1 MKFKKSHVLLI
12 SLISLFLLLGMST
25 VSAASDADVIAQ
37 DMSIDDVSVI
47 GDVDNNLNDETL
59 SEGEE
64 NVPDEPGTGDGSEE
78 GEDNPVED
86 SINTTI
92 DAKDDHEFSYG
103 DTIKINYTLKDNES
117 NPINDTNKSNFIVY
131 YKNSTDVD
139 GEFNT
144 TVGFSINNESQ
155 IVLNQ
160 LGVGD
165 YLINI
170 QFLNS
175 TIGDKNYTESNK
187 TINLKINKTGTRFVA
202 DVAVVQIDEEVIIPF
217 KIYIDC
223 NKTLNVNAS
232 RLNVTVNG
240 EEYSFTN
247 ITGGNNVTNGIK
259 LTNFT
264 KNGTGNYIINITYNG
279 TDNCERSEIAF
290 ELHIVENNTITAN
303 DTFKV
308 NDSNRTITIPFSIT
322 NSEIITVEDEETG
335 ENKTINNVTNLNV
348 TKGNLTLILSYDNG
362 IENVTVNID
371 SEEFTL
377 IDNEGNYS
385 IELTVPIDFNTTL
398 YKAQLVIIYA
408 NDSLNET
415 NKTINLVAFKEVSVK
430 PVGNGNEADYQFG
443 NFTFKLVD
451 ANNETIAIANENVT
465 LTGFWF
471 YSITERGTSLSTS
484 KSFMTDENG
493 IFVFND
499 TMMSLNIDQIA
510 LYYNFTSL
518 PAGTYNA
525 TFTTSGFYQL
535 NNKTEI
541 TVNPI
546 EARII
551 AKDLTGEYGNL
562 LHYTFQLFSDKYNAP
577 IKFANVQFMINA
589 SNINAVRDGVT
600 NETGWYTSPDLNL
613 TANIYNL
620 TLKTTG
626 DSLNCSDAKAKLNVT
641 QRDAT
646 LTASNRTIYYNSD
659 YAAIV
664 KLTDKKT
671 GKNVAN
677 AYVWIR
683 IYTGS
688 KYTDFIGKTNKNG
701 NVYVSTPLS
710 VGKHKI
716 VYQSIDNNYKS
727 GQITR
732 YLTVKTAP
740 AKFSAPKVSTYYKSG
755 RVFKI
760 KLINTKTKKPIH
772 TGKMNIKLY
781 ISKNKYYNYTGVT
794 DAKGFVQFKATLKP
808 GTYKVVVSD
817 YDKGYTAKA
826 VTSQIKVSKS
836 PIKIAPT
843 ALKVKKGKYFK
854 VKVTS
859 TKSKKVLSAVK
870 VKVRVYTGKKYKTY
884 TIKTNKKGIASLKIK
899 QKVGK
904 HKVVLTPYQTKY
916 YTAKKV
922 TKTLKVVK

>member
-1 MKFKKSHVLLI
+1 MI
-12 SLISLFLLLGMST
+12 SLISFFLLLGMSS

-47 GDVDNNLNDETL
+47 GDVDNNLNDVETL
-59 SEGEE
+59 SQGEQ
-64 NVPDEPGTGDGSEE
+64 NFVSDEPETGGDGGDG
-78 GEDNPVED
+78 GEDPVED
-86 SINTTI
+86 SINTNITAE
-92 DAKDDHEFSYG
+92 DKEYSYG
-103 DTIKINYTLKDNES
+103 DTIKINFNVTDNEG
-117 NPINDTNKSNFIVY
+117 NLINDTNASNFKVY
-131 YKNSTDVD
+131 YRNLTDE

-160 LGVGD
+160 LGVGN
-165 YLINI
+165 YSIKI

-187 TINLKINKTGTRFVA
+187 TISLNITKTGTRFNA
-202 DVAVVQIDEEVIIPF
+202 TTAKVQIDEDVIIPF
-217 KIYIDC
+217 TILVDC

-240 EEYSFTN
+240 TEYSFTN

-264 KNGTGNYIINITYNG
+264 KEIGNYTIVIKYEGN
-279 TDNCERSEIAF
+279 DNCEASEITF
-290 ELHIVENNTITAN
+290 YLYIVENNTITAN
-303 DTFKV
+303 DTIKV
-308 NDSNRTITIPFSIT
+308 NDSNKTITIPFSIS
-322 NSEIITVEDEETG
+322 NSQIVNVTDEETG
-335 ENKTINNVTNLNV
+335 ENRTVENIT
-348 TKGNLTLILSYDNG
+348 
-362 IENVTVNID
+362 NVTVNENDLVLLVIYD
-371 SEEFTL
+371 NGTENVTDVINFPNFTL
-377 IDNEGNYS
+377 TGTEGNYS
-385 IELTVPIDFNTTL
+385 IELTVPIEFNTTL
-398 YKAQLVIIYA
+398 YKAQLVIIYQ
-408 NDSLNET
+408 NDTLNET
-415 NKTINLVAFKEVSVK
+415 NKTINLVAFKEVSVI
-430 PVGNGNEADYQFG
+430 PVDDDGDKADYQFG

-451 ANNETIAIANENVT
+451 ANNQTVIIANENVT

-484 KSFMTDENG
+484 KSFITDENG

-499 TMMSLNIDQIA
+499 TMLSLNIDQVA

-525 TFTTSGFYQL
+525 TFATSGFYQVIGK
-535 NNKTEI
+535 NNI
-541 TVNPI
+541 TVLPI

-613 TANIYNL
+613 TANVYNL

-646 LTASNRTIYYNSD
+646 VTASNRTIYYNSD

-664 KLTDKKT
+664 KLKDKKT
-671 GKNVAN
+671 GNAVAN
-677 AYVWIR
+677 AYVWVR

-688 KYTDFIGKTNKNG
+688 KYTDFVGKTNKNG

-760 KLINTKTKKPIH
+760 KLINTKTNKPIH
-772 TGKMNIKLY
+772 SGTMNIKLY

-922 TKTLKVVK
+922 TKTLRVVK

>member
-1 MKFKKSHVLLI
+1 MKFKRSHVLLI
-12 SLISLFLLLGMST
+12 SLISLFLLLGMSS

-232 RLNVTVNG
+232 RLYVTVNG

-499 TMMSLNIDQIA
+499 TMLSLNIDQIA

-525 TFTTSGFYQL
+525 TFATSGFYQVIGK
-535 NNKTEI
+535 NNI

-551 AKDLTGEYGNL
+551 AEDLTGEYGNL

-613 TANIYNL
+613 TANVYNL

-626 DSLNCSDAKAKLNVT
+626 DSLNCSDAKAKLKPLPT
-641 QRDAT
+641 EPFTIT
-646 LTASNRTIYYNSD
+646 LIMQ
-659 YAAIV
+659 
-664 KLTDKKT
+664 L
-671 GKNVAN
+671 
-677 AYVWIR
+677 
-683 IYTGS
+683 
-688 KYTDFIGKTNKNG
+688 
-701 NVYVSTPLS
+701 
-710 VGKHKI
+710 
-716 VYQSIDNNYKS
+716 
-727 GQITR
+727 
-732 YLTVKTAP
+732 
-740 AKFSAPKVSTYYKSG
+740 
-755 RVFKI
+755 
-760 KLINTKTKKPIH
+760 
-772 TGKMNIKLY
+772 
-781 ISKNKYYNYTGVT
+781 
-794 DAKGFVQFKATLKP
+794 
-808 GTYKVVVSD
+808 
-817 YDKGYTAKA
+817 
-826 VTSQIKVSKS
+826 
-836 PIKIAPT
+836 
-843 ALKVKKGKYFK
+843 
-854 VKVTS
+854 
-859 TKSKKVLSAVK
+859 
-870 VKVRVYTGKKYKTY
+870 
-884 TIKTNKKGIASLKIK
+884 
-899 QKVGK
+899 
-904 HKVVLTPYQTKY
+904 
-916 YTAKKV
+916 
-922 TKTLKVVK
+922 